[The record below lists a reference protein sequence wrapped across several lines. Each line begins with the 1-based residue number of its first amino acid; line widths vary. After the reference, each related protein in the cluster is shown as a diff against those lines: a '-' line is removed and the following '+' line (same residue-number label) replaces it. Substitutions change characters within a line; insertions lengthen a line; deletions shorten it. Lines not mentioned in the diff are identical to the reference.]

1 MAIYITGDTHG
12 DFQRFGSKY
21 FPQQKEMSRGDY
33 VVIAGDFG
41 GLWDGSQKDQYW
53 LDWLNKKP
61 FTTLFVDGN
70 HENFDLLNTLP
81 EKEWNGGRVHVVREH
96 VLHLMRGQVFDF
108 GGLAWFTMGGAASH
122 DIQDGILDPA
132 APDFERQYWL
142 MRRMRS
148 MFRVKGVSWWEEE
161 MPSLEEYRAS
171 HKANIACKEA
181 IEQAIA
187 DNYRDNRLGP
197 ACVQQVL
204 QQFDPGR
211 IFYVLANTVRQ
222 KEHDGRISRDN
233 KAWAQTIPVCE
244 DKDGFGYDRNVS
256 FVVDR
261 SHPGLMDLF
270 LTQARDIAK
279 EDFKMNQ
286 EFTSRNQ
293 VEFIRQTYPPNTRIL
308 LQHMDDPYA
317 PVPAGTRGTV
327 KYVDDIG
334 QIGVAWDNGRSLSLI
349 PGMDTYRKLTQ
360 QELTQEQGE
369 KPSIHDSLGKHAGQ
383 QAAHSDKPK
392 MKKEQTR

>member
-132 APDFERQYWL
+132 APDFA
-142 MRRMRS
+142 
-148 MFRVKGVSWWEEE
+148 
-161 MPSLEEYRAS
+161 P
-171 HKANIACKEA
+171 
-181 IEQAIA
+181 
-187 DNYRDNRLGP
+187 
-197 ACVQQVL
+197 
-204 QQFDPGR
+204 
-211 IFYVLANTVRQ
+211 VLADAPDAVHVPGQRRELVGGGDAQLGGVPRSPGKLGTGQ
-222 KEHDGRISRDN
+222 LDGRL
-233 KAWAQTIPVCE
+233 C
-244 DKDGFGYDRNVS
+244 
-256 FVVDR
+256 
-261 SHPGLMDLF
+261 SHPLRSQRCGAGD
-270 LTQARDIAK
+270 Q
-279 EDFKMNQ
+279 
-286 EFTSRNQ
+286 S
-293 VEFIRQTYPPNTRIL
+293 IL
-308 LQHMDDPYA
+308 
-317 PVPAGTRGTV
+317 
-327 KYVDDIG
+327 
-334 QIGVAWDNGRSLSLI
+334 WNG
-349 PGMDTYRKLTQ
+349 
-360 QELTQEQGE
+360 
-369 KPSIHDSLGKHAGQ
+369 
-383 QAAHSDKPK
+383 
-392 MKKEQTR
+392 